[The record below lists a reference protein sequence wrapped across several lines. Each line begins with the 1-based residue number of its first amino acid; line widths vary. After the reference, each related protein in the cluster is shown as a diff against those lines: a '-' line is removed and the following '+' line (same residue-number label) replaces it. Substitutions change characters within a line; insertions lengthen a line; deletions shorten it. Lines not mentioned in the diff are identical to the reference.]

1 MTLAAEAP
9 DPVLEGVEKERVAPF
24 SGIVV
29 RDHEGNERGGLGY
42 LGGPSGRVLWALDH
56 PSFDA
61 VGTVVAEDGTV
72 SFLMNQ
78 APSASAKEG
87 QVECATRL
95 RLNVAPDGTPEV
107 SLADADDRPRL
118 RLSLRPDGAGAI
130 EFLNAAGDVVHAIVP
145 EHD

>member
-9 DPVLEGVEKERVAPF
+9 DPVLAGVEKERVAQF

-29 RDHEGNERGGLGY
+29 RDHDGNERGGLGY
-42 LGGPSGRVLWALDH
+42 VGGPSGRVLWALDH

-78 APSASAKEG
+78 ARRQARRKAESKTPL
-87 QVECATRL
+87 ATSCTR
-95 RLNVAPDGTPEV
+95 
-107 SLADADDRPRL
+107 
-118 RLSLRPDGAGAI
+118 
-130 EFLNAAGDVVHAIVP
+130 
-145 EHD
+145 